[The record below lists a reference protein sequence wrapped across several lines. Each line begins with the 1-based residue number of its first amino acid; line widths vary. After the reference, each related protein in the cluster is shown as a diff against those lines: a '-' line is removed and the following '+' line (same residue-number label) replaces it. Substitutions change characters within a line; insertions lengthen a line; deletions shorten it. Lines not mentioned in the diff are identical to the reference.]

1 VSVFKPVLVSAGVL
15 LAASDMLQEI
25 TGGHTFSDQVVKPT
39 YLVGSALGLT
49 GAFMLA
55 LALLAV
61 RAWRAERTVRAGRAA
76 AIAAGLGT
84 MLLFAINWST
94 TFLDPAAAKVAPG
107 FINNT
112 PPAILVAG
120 YFGSLVVFALAWVAY
135 SVVMLRGGAF
145 PRLPVVLILVAALG
159 CALPFVPFAMTAF
172 GIGFVWLGV
181 AASRTSERAPA
192 PLPGAIRTPDPAI

>member
-1 VSVFKPVLVSAGVL
+1 MSVFKPVLVSAGVL
-15 LAASDMLQEI
+15 LAASDTLQEI
-25 TGGHTFSDQVVKPT
+25 TGGRTFSDQVVKPT
-39 YLVGSALGLT
+39 YVVGSALGLT

-55 LALLAV
+55 LALLAL
-61 RAWRAERTVRAGRAA
+61 RAWRAERTARDGRAA
-76 AIAAGLGT
+76 AIAAGFGT

-172 GIGFVWLGV
+172 GVGFVWLGV
-181 AASRTSERAPA
+181 AASRTSEPA
-192 PLPGAIRTPDPAI
+192 PLPGEMRTPDPVI

>member
-15 LAASDMLQEI
+15 LAASDTLQEI

-55 LALLAV
+55 LALLAL
-61 RAWRAERTVRAGRAA
+61 RAWRAERTAGAGRAA
-76 AIAAGLGT
+76 AIAAGFGT

-181 AASRTSERAPA
+181 AASRTSEPAPA

>member
-1 VSVFKPVLVSAGVL
+1 MSVFKPVLVSAGVL
-15 LAASDMLQEI
+15 LAASDTLQEI
-25 TGGHTFSDQVVKPT
+25 TGGRTFSDQVVKPT
-39 YLVGSALGLT
+39 YVVGSALGLT

-55 LALLAV
+55 LALLAL
-61 RAWRAERTVRAGRAA
+61 RAWRAERTVGAGRAA
-76 AIAAGLGT
+76 AIAAGFGT

-120 YFGSLVVFALAWVAY
+120 DFGSLVVFALAWVAY

-181 AASRTSERAPA
+181 AASRTSEPA
-192 PLPGAIRTPDPAI
+192 PLPGEMRTPDPVI